1 MLGQL
6 NSFLRRCCAG
16 VFLLTIVVSCKQD
29 IRPPDVLAPNEFAN
43 VLTEI
48 YLAEAR
54 LTGKTLLRDSALQLF
69 IPYEQ
74 HLFQQFHYSDSVIH
88 KTYQYYFDR
97 PEQLEK
103 IYAAIIDTLN
113 LREQK
118 LRAAPQPKDT
128 AIQTRKRILPPK

>member
-1 MLGQL
+1 M
-6 NSFLRRCCAG
+6 A
-16 VFLLTIVVSCKQD
+16 VSCKQD

-74 HLFQQFHYSDSVIH
+74 HLFQQLHYSDSVIH

-128 AIQTRKRILPPK
+128 ATQTRKRILPPK